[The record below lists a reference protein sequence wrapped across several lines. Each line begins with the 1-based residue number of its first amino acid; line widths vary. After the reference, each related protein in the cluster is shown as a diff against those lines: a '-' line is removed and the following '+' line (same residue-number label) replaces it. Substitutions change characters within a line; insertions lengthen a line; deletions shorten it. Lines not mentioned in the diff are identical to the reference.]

1 METIINKYEG
11 CDGENFI
18 IETDFS
24 SNRTIWESDL
34 LISDWSGIAYE
45 FSYATKKPSLFINTP
60 MKVLNPNY
68 TKIPFTPT
76 EISWKD
82 QVGVSVSK
90 ENLSEIPQLI
100 HQLLSDPEKY
110 RKKISDALEKNIFNV
125 GSSGLASARYIHA
138 RLIEKQK
145 EKKQP
150 KNK

>member
-1 METIINKYEG
+1 V
-11 CDGENFI
+11 
-18 IETDFS
+18 
-24 SNRTIWESDL
+24 
-34 LISDWSGIAYE
+34 
-45 FSYATKKPSLFINTP
+45 KKGR
-60 MKVLNPNY
+60 

-110 RKKISDALEKNIFNV
+110 KKKISDALEKNIFNV

-145 EKKQP
+145 EKKQT